1 MVAIETALTRLLGM
15 AHPILLAPM
24 GSAAGGKLAAAVTNA
39 GGLGLIGSGYADPAT
54 KSPATCSVKR
64 GSSSVPTC
72 AQSRRALVRGSSP
85 RCIHHVCAALPVGDQ
100 FARARLFKPCPRS
113 TARAEVTL
121 GWCHWLLRSLLIHAT
136 IVSVSGGACGAE
148 LKAPENTQLT
158 YGDERHSE
166 CCAVGNACQPTMSR
180 EACTIGFGRALA
192 TYPALVECQAH
203 TVRRRTACWM

>member
-1 MVAIETALTRLLGM
+1 
-15 AHPILLAPM
+15 
-24 GSAAGGKLAAAVTNA
+24 
-39 GGLGLIGSGYADPAT
+39 
-54 KSPATCSVKR
+54 
-64 GSSSVPTC
+64 
-72 AQSRRALVRGSSP
+72 
-85 RCIHHVCAALPVGDQ
+85 
-100 FARARLFKPCPRS
+100 
-113 TARAEVTL
+113 VTL